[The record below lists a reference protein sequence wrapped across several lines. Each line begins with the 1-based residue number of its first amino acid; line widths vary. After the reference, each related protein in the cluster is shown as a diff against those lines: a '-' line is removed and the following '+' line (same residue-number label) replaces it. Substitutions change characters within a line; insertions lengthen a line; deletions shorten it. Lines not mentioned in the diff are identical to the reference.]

1 MRPGDETNLWTCGEL
16 PRSVRTPTPTPD
28 APRAGPNRRHVPN
41 RTQQTARAVRYFQR
55 VAQPDEKLVFHTTIH
70 WMVYVPAI
78 LFLLLALAAI
88 AVDQALGLQGRE
100 HTACWAAAVVLGIIA
115 VIAFFRAFVRRITT
129 EIAVT
134 DRRVLF
140 KRGLLSRHTV
150 EMNVSKIETVDVE
163 QTLWGRL
170 FNYGNVVIRGTGGT
184 FEPLLGIESPL
195 QLRNAII
202 VG

>member
-1 MRPGDETNLWTCGEL
+1 MRYY
-16 PRSVRTPTPTPD
+16 
-28 APRAGPNRRHVPN
+28 
-41 RTQQTARAVRYFQR
+41 QK
-55 VAQPDEKLVFHTTIH
+55 VAQPGENLVFRTTIH
-70 WMVYVPAI
+70 WVVYLRPF
-78 LFLLLALAAI
+78 LFLVLALAAFGVALWLGKNSRPLTPSPGQHSTI
-88 AVDQALGLQGRE
+88 DVACYAV
-100 HTACWAAAVVLGIIA
+100 AVVLGLVALIDFFG
-115 VIAFFRAFVRRITT
+115 AFLRRITT

-184 FEPLLGIESPL
+184 FEPLVGIEHPM